1 MTTVYRRVLT
11 EARPYWPHLILALS
25 VSLLSIP
32 AALLL
37 PLPLKIELDS
47 VLGSRPFPAFLS
59 YVTPPAI
66 LHSRIYLP
74 LVPALLFIVFAL
86 ANQVQAF
93 ATGLL
98 YIYITEKL
106 ILHIRAKF
114 LLHVQQLSLS
124 YHDVKGSSDSI
135 YRLQYD
141 INIVVYYLVG
151 NVVPLVTAAFMVV
164 GMCYITARINV
175 QLMFIAIAISPALSL
190 ASYYFQSHVHEPWR
204 ESKRLESSAIGVVHE
219 ALGALRV
226 VKAFGRERRE
236 QERFI
241 QRSAKG
247 IAARMWVSLAVN
259 IYQTVVAVVIALGTA
274 AALYVGS
281 RQVEAGGITVGEF
294 VMVMSYLAQLYAPL
308 QTITQKVADLQTGF
322 VSAERVF
329 SALDEPPEVI
339 EKPNAIL
346 LRRTQGSVIFD
357 RVSFG
362 YDYHRRVL
370 ENVSFE
376 IEPGTSVGIV
386 GQTGT
391 GKTTLVSLLVRFY
404 DPQEGRIV
412 LDEVDI
418 RDYRVADLRNQFGF
432 VLQESVLFSTTIA
445 ENIAYGRPGAAEA
458 EIVEAAK
465 AANADEFILKL
476 RDGYKTIVGER
487 GSTLA
492 GGERQRIALARA
504 FLKNAPIIILD
515 EPTSSVDIDTEAAI
529 LEATQRLIRGRTA
542 FIIAHRSS
550 TLTNCDLI
558 MKVED
563 GQVNVLRRRSSE
575 VRVYGSKLQH

>member
-1 MTTVYRRVLT
+1 MTNVYRRVLT
-11 EARPYWPHLILALS
+11 EARPYWPHLILALLIG
-25 VSLLSIP
+25 LLSIP

-47 VLGSRPFPAFLS
+47 VLGSHPLPAFLS
-59 YVTPPAI
+59 YVVPPAVQ
-66 LHSRIYLP
+66 HSIYLP
-74 LVPALLFIVFAL
+74 LIPALLFVIFAL
-86 ANQVQAF
+86 ANQAQTF
-93 ATGLL
+93 AAGLL
-98 YIYITEKL
+98 YTSITEKL
-106 ILHIRAKF
+106 ILHVRAKF

-151 NVVPLVTAAFMVV
+151 NVVPLVTAAFTVV
-164 GMCYITARINV
+164 GMCYVTARINV
-175 QLMFIAIAISPALSL
+175 QLMFIAIAISPALLL
-190 ASYYFQSHVHEPWR
+190 ASYYFQSRVHEPWR
-204 ESKRLESSAIGVVHE
+204 ESKRLENSAIGVVHE
-219 ALGALRV
+219 TLGALRV
-226 VKAFGRERRE
+226 VKAFGRERGE

-241 QRSAKG
+241 KRSGKG

-259 IYQTVVAVVIALGTA
+259 IYHAVVAVVIALGTA
-274 AALYVGS
+274 AALYVGA
-281 RQVEAGGITVGEF
+281 RQVQAGLMTVGGF
-294 VMVMSYLAQLYAPL
+294 VMVMAYLAQLYAPL
-308 QTITQKVADLQTGF
+308 QTITQKIADLQTGF

-329 SALDEPPEVI
+329 SVLDEPPEVI
-339 EKPNAIL
+339 EKPHAKVL
-346 LRRTQGSVIFD
+346 QRAQGSVIFD
-357 RVSFG
+357 QVSFG
-362 YDYHRRVL
+362 YDSHRSVL
-370 ENVSFE
+370 KNVSFQ

-404 DPQEGRIV
+404 DPQEGRIF
-412 LDEVDI
+412 LDGVDI
-418 RDYRVADLRNQFGF
+418 RDYKVADLRDQFGF
-432 VLQESVLFSTTIA
+432 VLQESVLFSATIA
-445 ENIAYGRPGAAEA
+445 ENIAYGRPGAAET

-465 AANADEFILKL
+465 AANADAFILKL

-487 GSTLA
+487 GSTLS

-515 EPTSSVDIDTEAAI
+515 EPTSSVDVDTEAAI

-542 FIIAHRSS
+542 LIIAHRSS

-558 MKVED
+558 MKVDD
-563 GQVNVLRRRSSE
+563 GQVYLLRRKPSG
-575 VRVYGSKLQH
+575 VAV

>member
-1 MTTVYRRVLT
+1 MMTNVYRRVLT
-11 EARPYWPHLILALS
+11 EARPYWPHLILALLIG
-25 VSLLSIP
+25 LLSIP

-47 VLGSRPFPAFLS
+47 VLGSHPLPAFLS
-59 YVTPPAI
+59 YVVPPAVQ
-66 LHSRIYLP
+66 HSIYLP
-74 LVPALLFIVFAL
+74 LIPALLFVIFAL
-86 ANQVQAF
+86 ANQAQTF
-93 ATGLL
+93 AAGLL
-98 YIYITEKL
+98 YTYITEKL
-106 ILHIRAKF
+106 ILHVRAKF

-151 NVVPLVTAAFMVV
+151 NVVPLVTAAFTVV
-164 GMCYITARINV
+164 GMCYVTARINV
-175 QLMFIAIAISPALSL
+175 QLMFIAIAISPALLL
-190 ASYYFQSHVHEPWR
+190 ASYYFQSRVHEPWR
-204 ESKRLESSAIGVVHE
+204 ESKRLENSAIGVVHE
-219 ALGALRV
+219 TLGALRV
-226 VKAFGRERRE
+226 VKAFGRERGE

-241 QRSAKG
+241 KRSGKG

-259 IYQTVVAVVIALGTA
+259 IYHAVVAVVIALGTA
-274 AALYVGS
+274 AALYVGA
-281 RQVEAGGITVGEF
+281 RQVQAGLMTVGGF
-294 VMVMSYLAQLYAPL
+294 VMVMAYLAQLYAPL
-308 QTITQKVADLQTGF
+308 QTITQKIADLQTGF

-329 SALDEPPEVI
+329 SVLDEPPEVI
-339 EKPNAIL
+339 EKPHAKVL
-346 LRRTQGSVIFD
+346 QRAQGSVIFD
-357 RVSFG
+357 QVSFG
-362 YDYHRRVL
+362 YDSHRSVL
-370 ENVSFE
+370 KNVSFQ

-404 DPQEGRIV
+404 DPQEGRIF
-412 LDEVDI
+412 LDGVDI
-418 RDYRVADLRNQFGF
+418 RDYKVADLRDQFGF
-432 VLQESVLFSTTIA
+432 VLQESVLFSATIA
-445 ENIAYGRPGAAEA
+445 ENIAYGRPGAAET

-465 AANADEFILKL
+465 AANADAFILKL
-476 RDGYKTIVGER
+476 RDRYKTIVGER
-487 GSTLA
+487 GSTLS

-515 EPTSSVDIDTEAAI
+515 EPTSSVDVDTEAAI

-542 FIIAHRSS
+542 LIIAHRSS

-563 GQVNVLRRRSSE
+563 GQVYLLRRKPSG
-575 VRVYGSKLQH
+575 VAV

>member
-1 MTTVYRRVLT
+1 MMTNVYRRVLT
-11 EARPYWPHLILALS
+11 EARPYWPHLVLALLIG
-25 VSLLSIP
+25 LLSIP
-32 AALLL
+32 TALLL

-47 VLGSRPFPAFLS
+47 VLGSHPLPAFLS
-59 YVTPPAI
+59 YVVPPAVQ
-66 LHSRIYLP
+66 HSIYLP
-74 LVPALLFIVFAL
+74 LIPALLFVIFAL
-86 ANQVQAF
+86 ANQAQTF
-93 ATGLL
+93 AAGLL
-98 YIYITEKL
+98 YTSITEKL
-106 ILHIRAKF
+106 ILHVRAKF

-151 NVVPLVTAAFMVV
+151 NVVPLVTAAFTVV
-164 GMCYITARINV
+164 GMCYVTARINV
-175 QLMFIAIAISPALSL
+175 QLMFIAIAISPALLL
-190 ASYYFQSHVHEPWR
+190 ASYYFQSRVHEPWR
-204 ESKRLESSAIGVVHE
+204 ESKRLENSAIGVVHE
-219 ALGALRV
+219 TLGALRV
-226 VKAFGRERRE
+226 VKAFGRERGE

-241 QRSAKG
+241 KRSGKG

-259 IYQTVVAVVIALGTA
+259 IYHAVVAVVIALGTA
-274 AALYVGS
+274 AALYVGA
-281 RQVEAGGITVGEF
+281 RQVQAGLMTVGGF
-294 VMVMSYLAQLYAPL
+294 VMVMAYLAQLYAPL
-308 QTITQKVADLQTGF
+308 QTITQKIADLQTGF

-329 SALDEPPEVI
+329 SVLDEPPEVI
-339 EKPNAIL
+339 EKPHAKVL
-346 LRRTQGSVIFD
+346 QRAQGSVIFD
-357 RVSFG
+357 QVSFG
-362 YDYHRRVL
+362 YDSHRSVL
-370 ENVSFE
+370 KNVSFQ

-404 DPQEGRIV
+404 DPQEGRIF
-412 LDEVDI
+412 LDGVDI
-418 RDYRVADLRNQFGF
+418 RDYKVADLRDQFGF
-432 VLQESVLFSTTIA
+432 VLQESVLFSATIA
-445 ENIAYGRPGAAEA
+445 ENIAYGRPGAAET

-465 AANADEFILKL
+465 AANADAFILKL
-476 RDGYKTIVGER
+476 RDRYKTIVGER
-487 GSTLA
+487 GSTLS

-515 EPTSSVDIDTEAAI
+515 EPTSSVDVDTEAAI

-563 GQVNVLRRRSSE
+563 GQVYLLRRKPSG
-575 VRVYGSKLQH
+575 VAV

>member
-1 MTTVYRRVLT
+1 MMTNVYRRVLT
-11 EARPYWPHLILALS
+11 EARPYWPHLILALLIG
-25 VSLLSIP
+25 LLSIP

-47 VLGSRPFPAFLS
+47 VLGSHPLPAFLS
-59 YVTPPAI
+59 YVVPPAVQ
-66 LHSRIYLP
+66 HSIYLP
-74 LVPALLFIVFAL
+74 LIPALLFVIFAL
-86 ANQVQAF
+86 ANQAQTF
-93 ATGLL
+93 AAGLL
-98 YIYITEKL
+98 YTSITEKL
-106 ILHIRAKF
+106 ILHVRAKF

-151 NVVPLVTAAFMVV
+151 NVVPLVTAAFTVV
-164 GMCYITARINV
+164 GMCYVTARINV
-175 QLMFIAIAISPALSL
+175 QLMFIAIAISPALLL
-190 ASYYFQSHVHEPWR
+190 ASYYFQSRVHEPWR
-204 ESKRLESSAIGVVHE
+204 ESKRLENSAIGVVHE
-219 ALGALRV
+219 TLGALRV
-226 VKAFGRERRE
+226 VKAFGRERGE

-241 QRSAKG
+241 KRSGKG

-259 IYQTVVAVVIALGTA
+259 IYHAVVAVVIALGTA
-274 AALYVGS
+274 AALYVGA
-281 RQVEAGGITVGEF
+281 RQVQAGLMTVGGF
-294 VMVMSYLAQLYAPL
+294 VMVMAYLAQLYAPL
-308 QTITQKVADLQTGF
+308 QTITQKIADLQTGF

-329 SALDEPPEVI
+329 SVLDEPPEVI
-339 EKPNAIL
+339 EKPHAKVL
-346 LRRTQGSVIFD
+346 QRAQGSVIFD
-357 RVSFG
+357 QVSFG
-362 YDYHRRVL
+362 YDSHRSVL
-370 ENVSFE
+370 KNVSFQ

-404 DPQEGRIV
+404 DPQEGRIF
-412 LDEVDI
+412 LDGVDI
-418 RDYRVADLRNQFGF
+418 RDYKVADLRDQFGF
-432 VLQESVLFSTTIA
+432 VLQESVLFSATIA
-445 ENIAYGRPGAAEA
+445 ENIAYGRPGAAET

-465 AANADEFILKL
+465 AANADAFILKL

-487 GSTLA
+487 GSTLS

-515 EPTSSVDIDTEAAI
+515 EPTSSVDVDTEAAI

-542 FIIAHRSS
+542 LIIAHRSS

-563 GQVNVLRRRSSE
+563 GQIYLLRRKPSG
-575 VRVYGSKLQH
+575 VAV

>member
-1 MTTVYRRVLT
+1 MMTNVYRRVLT
-11 EARPYWPHLILALS
+11 EARPYWPHLILALLI
-25 VSLLSIP
+25 SLLSIP
-32 AALLL
+32 TALLL

-47 VLGSRPFPAFLS
+47 VLGSHPLPAFLS
-59 YVTPPAI
+59 YVVPAVQ
-66 LHSRIYLP
+66 HSIYFP
-74 LVPALLFIVFAL
+74 LIPALLFVIFAL
-86 ANQVQAF
+86 ANQAQTF
-93 ATGLL
+93 ASGVL

-106 ILHIRAKF
+106 ILHVRAKF

-151 NVVPLVTAAFMVV
+151 NVVPLVTAAFTVV
-164 GMCYITARINV
+164 GMCYVTARINV
-175 QLMFIAIAISPALSL
+175 QLMFIAIAISPALLL
-190 ASYYFQSHVHEPWR
+190 ASYYFQSRVHEHWR

-219 ALGALRV
+219 TLGALRV
-226 VKAFGRERRE
+226 VKAFGRERGE

-241 QRSAKG
+241 KRSGKG

-259 IYQTVVAVVIALGTA
+259 IYHAVVAVVIALGTA

-281 RQVEAGGITVGEF
+281 RQVQSGLITVGEF
-294 VMVMSYLAQLYAPL
+294 VMVMAYLAQLYAPL
-308 QTITQKVADLQTGF
+308 QTITQKIADLQTGF
-322 VSAERVF
+322 ASAERVF
-329 SALDEPPEVI
+329 SVLDEPPEVI
-339 EKPNAIL
+339 EKPHAKVL
-346 LRRTQGSVIFD
+346 QRAQGSVIFD
-357 RVSFG
+357 QVSFG
-362 YDYHRRVL
+362 YDSHRSVL
-370 ENVSFE
+370 KNVSFQ

-404 DPQEGRIV
+404 DPQEGRIF
-412 LDEVDI
+412 LDGVDI
-418 RDYRVADLRNQFGF
+418 RDYKVADLRDQFGF
-432 VLQESVLFSTTIA
+432 VLQESVLFSATIA
-445 ENIAYGRPGAAEA
+445 ENIAYGRPGAAET

-465 AANADEFILKL
+465 AANADAFILKL

-487 GSTLA
+487 GSTLS

-515 EPTSSVDIDTEAAI
+515 EPTSSVDVDTEAAI

-563 GQVNVLRRRSSE
+563 GQIYLLRRKPSG
-575 VRVYGSKLQH
+575 VAV

>member
-1 MTTVYRRVLT
+1 MMTNVYRRVLT
-11 EARPYWPHLILALS
+11 EARPYWPHLILALLIG
-25 VSLLSIP
+25 LLSIP

-47 VLGSRPFPAFLS
+47 VLGSHPLPAFLS
-59 YVTPPAI
+59 YVVPPAVQ
-66 LHSRIYLP
+66 HSIYLP
-74 LVPALLFIVFAL
+74 LIPALLFVIFAL
-86 ANQVQAF
+86 ANQAQTF
-93 ATGLL
+93 AAGLL
-98 YIYITEKL
+98 YTYITEKL
-106 ILHIRAKF
+106 ILHVRAKF

-151 NVVPLVTAAFMVV
+151 NVVPLVTAAFTVV
-164 GMCYITARINV
+164 GMCYVTARINV
-175 QLMFIAIAISPALSL
+175 QLMFIAIAISPALLL
-190 ASYYFQSHVHEPWR
+190 ASYYFQSRVHEPWR
-204 ESKRLESSAIGVVHE
+204 ESKRLENSAIGVVHE
-219 ALGALRV
+219 TLGALRV
-226 VKAFGRERRE
+226 VKAFGRERGE

-241 QRSAKG
+241 KRSGKG

-259 IYQTVVAVVIALGTA
+259 IYHAVVAVVIALGTA
-274 AALYVGS
+274 AALYVGA
-281 RQVEAGGITVGEF
+281 RQVQAGLMTVGGF
-294 VMVMSYLAQLYAPL
+294 VMVMAYLAQLYAPL
-308 QTITQKVADLQTGF
+308 QTITQKIADLQTGF

-329 SALDEPPEVI
+329 SVLDEPTEVI
-339 EKPNAIL
+339 EKPHAKVL
-346 LRRTQGSVIFD
+346 QRAQGSVIFD
-357 RVSFG
+357 QVSFG
-362 YDYHRRVL
+362 YDSHRSVL
-370 ENVSFE
+370 KNVSFQ

-404 DPQEGRIV
+404 DPQEGRIF
-412 LDEVDI
+412 LDGVDI
-418 RDYRVADLRNQFGF
+418 RDYKVADLRDQFGF
-432 VLQESVLFSTTIA
+432 VLQESVLFSATIA
-445 ENIAYGRPGAAEA
+445 ENIAYGRPGAAET

-465 AANADEFILKL
+465 AANADAFILKL
-476 RDGYKTIVGER
+476 RDRYKTIVGER
-487 GSTLA
+487 GSTLS

-515 EPTSSVDIDTEAAI
+515 EPTSSVDVDTEAAI

-542 FIIAHRSS
+542 LIIAHRSS

-563 GQVNVLRRRSSE
+563 GQVYLLRRKPSG
-575 VRVYGSKLQH
+575 VAV

>member
-1 MTTVYRRVLT
+1 MMTNVYRRVLT
-11 EARPYWPHLILALS
+11 EARPYWPHLILALLI
-25 VSLLSIP
+25 SLLSIP
-32 AALLL
+32 TALLL

-47 VLGSRPFPAFLS
+47 VLGSHPLPAFLS
-59 YVTPPAI
+59 YVVPAVQ
-66 LHSRIYLP
+66 HSIYFP
-74 LVPALLFIVFAL
+74 LIPALLFVIFAL
-86 ANQVQAF
+86 ANQAQTF
-93 ATGLL
+93 ASGVL

-106 ILHIRAKF
+106 ILHVRAKF

-151 NVVPLVTAAFMVV
+151 NVVPLVTAAFTVV
-164 GMCYITARINV
+164 GMCYVTARINV
-175 QLMFIAIAISPALSL
+175 QLMFIAIAISPALLL
-190 ASYYFQSHVHEPWR
+190 ASYYFQSRVHEPWR
-204 ESKRLESSAIGVVHE
+204 ESKRLENSAIGVVHE
-219 ALGALRV
+219 TLGALRV
-226 VKAFGRERRE
+226 VKAFGRERGE

-241 QRSAKG
+241 KRSGKG

-259 IYQTVVAVVIALGTA
+259 IYHAVVAVVIALGTA
-274 AALYVGS
+274 AALYVGA
-281 RQVEAGGITVGEF
+281 RQVQAGLMTVGGF
-294 VMVMSYLAQLYAPL
+294 VMVMAYLAQLYAPL
-308 QTITQKVADLQTGF
+308 QTITQKIADLQTGF

-329 SALDEPPEVI
+329 SVLDEPPEVI
-339 EKPNAIL
+339 EKPHAKVL
-346 LRRTQGSVIFD
+346 QRAQGSVIFD
-357 RVSFG
+357 QVSFG
-362 YDYHRRVL
+362 YDSHRSVL
-370 ENVSFE
+370 KNVSFQ

-404 DPQEGRIV
+404 DPQEGRIF
-412 LDEVDI
+412 LDGVDI
-418 RDYRVADLRNQFGF
+418 RDYKVADLRDQFGF
-432 VLQESVLFSTTIA
+432 VLQESVLFSATIA
-445 ENIAYGRPGAAEA
+445 ENIAYGRPGAAET

-465 AANADEFILKL
+465 AANADAFILKL

-487 GSTLA
+487 GSTLS

-515 EPTSSVDIDTEAAI
+515 EPTSSVDVDTEAAI

-563 GQVNVLRRRSSE
+563 GQIYLLRRKPSG
-575 VRVYGSKLQH
+575 VAV

>member
-47 VLGSRPFPAFLS
+47 VLGARPFPAFVS

-66 LHSRIYLP
+66 LHSRSYLP
-74 LVPALLFIVFAL
+74 LVPALVFIVFAL
-86 ANQVQAF
+86 A
-93 ATGLL
+93 
-98 YIYITEKL
+98 I
-106 ILHIRAKF
+106 
-114 LLHVQQLSLS
+114 
-124 YHDVKGSSDSI
+124 
-135 YRLQYD
+135 
-141 INIVVYYLVG
+141 
-151 NVVPLVTAAFMVV
+151 
-164 GMCYITARINV
+164 
-175 QLMFIAIAISPALSL
+175 
-190 ASYYFQSHVHEPWR
+190 
-204 ESKRLESSAIGVVHE
+204 VHE

-236 QERFI
+236 QDRFI

-386 GQTGT
+386 G
-391 GKTTLVSLLVRFY
+391 
-404 DPQEGRIV
+404 
-412 LDEVDI
+412 
-418 RDYRVADLRNQFGF
+418 
-432 VLQESVLFSTTIA
+432 
-445 ENIAYGRPGAAEA
+445 
-458 EIVEAAK
+458 
-465 AANADEFILKL
+465 
-476 RDGYKTIVGER
+476 
-487 GSTLA
+487 
-492 GGERQRIALARA
+492 
-504 FLKNAPIIILD
+504 
-515 EPTSSVDIDTEAAI
+515 
-529 LEATQRLIRGRTA
+529 
-542 FIIAHRSS
+542 
-550 TLTNCDLI
+550 
-558 MKVED
+558 
-563 GQVNVLRRRSSE
+563 
-575 VRVYGSKLQH
+575 

>member
-1 MTTVYRRVLT
+1 MMTNVYRRVLT
-11 EARPYWPHLILALS
+11 EARPYWPHLILALLIG
-25 VSLLSIP
+25 LLSIP
-32 AALLL
+32 TALLL

-47 VLGSRPFPAFLS
+47 VLGSHPLPAFLS
-59 YVTPPAI
+59 YVVPPAVQ
-66 LHSRIYLP
+66 HSIYLP
-74 LVPALLFIVFAL
+74 LIPALLFVIFAL
-86 ANQVQAF
+86 ANQAQTF
-93 ATGLL
+93 AAGLL
-98 YIYITEKL
+98 YTYITEKL
-106 ILHIRAKF
+106 ILHVRAKF

-151 NVVPLVTAAFMVV
+151 NVVPLVTAAFTVV
-164 GMCYITARINV
+164 GMCYVTARINV
-175 QLMFIAIAISPALSL
+175 QLMFIAIAISPALLL
-190 ASYYFQSHVHEPWR
+190 ASYYFQSRVHEPWR
-204 ESKRLESSAIGVVHE
+204 ESKRLENSAIGVVHE
-219 ALGALRV
+219 TLGALRV
-226 VKAFGRERRE
+226 VKAFGRERGE

-241 QRSAKG
+241 KRSGKG

-259 IYQTVVAVVIALGTA
+259 IYHAVVAVVIALGTA
-274 AALYVGS
+274 AALYVGA
-281 RQVEAGGITVGEF
+281 RQVQAGLMTVGGF
-294 VMVMSYLAQLYAPL
+294 VMVMAYLAQLYAPL
-308 QTITQKVADLQTGF
+308 QTITQKIADLQTGF

-329 SALDEPPEVI
+329 SVLDEPPEVI
-339 EKPNAIL
+339 EKPHAKVL
-346 LRRTQGSVIFD
+346 QRAQGSVIFD
-357 RVSFG
+357 QVSFG
-362 YDYHRRVL
+362 YDSHRSVL
-370 ENVSFE
+370 KNVSFQ

-404 DPQEGRIV
+404 DPQEGRIF
-412 LDEVDI
+412 LDGVDL
-418 RDYRVADLRNQFGF
+418 RDYKVADLRDQFGF
-432 VLQESVLFSTTIA
+432 VLQESVLFSATIA
-445 ENIAYGRPGAAEA
+445 ENIAYGRPGAAET

-465 AANADEFILKL
+465 AANADAFILKL
-476 RDGYKTIVGER
+476 RDRYKTIVGER
-487 GSTLA
+487 GSTLS

-515 EPTSSVDIDTEAAI
+515 EPTSSVDVDTEAAI

-563 GQVNVLRRRSSE
+563 GQIYLLRRKPSG
-575 VRVYGSKLQH
+575 VAV

>member
-1 MTTVYRRVLT
+1 MTNVYRRVLT
-11 EARPYWPHLILALS
+11 EARPYWPHLVLALLIG
-25 VSLLSIP
+25 LLSIP
-32 AALLL
+32 TALLL

-47 VLGSRPFPAFLS
+47 VLGSHPLPAFLS
-59 YVTPPAI
+59 YVVPPAVQ
-66 LHSRIYLP
+66 HSIYLP
-74 LVPALLFIVFAL
+74 LIPALLFVIFAL
-86 ANQVQAF
+86 ANQAQTF
-93 ATGLL
+93 AAGLL
-98 YIYITEKL
+98 YTSITEKL
-106 ILHIRAKF
+106 ILHVRAKF

-151 NVVPLVTAAFMVV
+151 NVVPLVTAAFTVV
-164 GMCYITARINV
+164 GMCYVTARINV
-175 QLMFIAIAISPALSL
+175 QLMFIAIAISPALLL
-190 ASYYFQSHVHEPWR
+190 ASYYFQSRVHEPWR
-204 ESKRLESSAIGVVHE
+204 ESKRLENSAIGVVHE
-219 ALGALRV
+219 TLGALRV
-226 VKAFGRERRE
+226 VKAFGRERGE

-241 QRSAKG
+241 KRSGKG

-259 IYQTVVAVVIALGTA
+259 IYHAVVAVVIALGTA
-274 AALYVGS
+274 AALYVGA
-281 RQVEAGGITVGEF
+281 RQVQAGLMTVGGF
-294 VMVMSYLAQLYAPL
+294 VMVMAYLAQLYAPL
-308 QTITQKVADLQTGF
+308 QTITQKIADLQTGF

-329 SALDEPPEVI
+329 SVLDEPPEVI
-339 EKPNAIL
+339 EKPHAKVL
-346 LRRTQGSVIFD
+346 QRAQGSVIFD
-357 RVSFG
+357 QVSFG
-362 YDYHRRVL
+362 YDSHRSVL
-370 ENVSFE
+370 KNVSFQ

-404 DPQEGRIV
+404 DPQEGRIF
-412 LDEVDI
+412 LDGVDI
-418 RDYRVADLRNQFGF
+418 RDYKVADLRDQFGF
-432 VLQESVLFSTTIA
+432 VLQESVLFSATIA
-445 ENIAYGRPGAAEA
+445 ENIAYGRPGAAET

-465 AANADEFILKL
+465 AANADAFILKL
-476 RDGYKTIVGER
+476 RDRYKTIVGER
-487 GSTLA
+487 GSTLS

-515 EPTSSVDIDTEAAI
+515 EPTSSVDVDTEAAI

-563 GQVNVLRRRSSE
+563 GQVYLLRRKPSG
-575 VRVYGSKLQH
+575 VAV

>member
-1 MTTVYRRVLT
+1 MTNVYRRVLT
-11 EARPYWPHLILALS
+11 EARPYWPHLILALLIG
-25 VSLLSIP
+25 LLSIP

-47 VLGSRPFPAFLS
+47 VLGSHPLPAFLS
-59 YVTPPAI
+59 YVVPPAVQ
-66 LHSRIYLP
+66 HSIYLP
-74 LVPALLFIVFAL
+74 LIPALLFVIFAL
-86 ANQVQAF
+86 ANQAQTF
-93 ATGLL
+93 AAGLL
-98 YIYITEKL
+98 YTSITEKL
-106 ILHIRAKF
+106 ILHVRAKF

-151 NVVPLVTAAFMVV
+151 NVVPLVTAAFTVV
-164 GMCYITARINV
+164 GMCYVTARINV
-175 QLMFIAIAISPALSL
+175 QLMFIAIAISPALLL
-190 ASYYFQSHVHEPWR
+190 ASYYFQSRVHEPWR
-204 ESKRLESSAIGVVHE
+204 ESKRLENSAIGVVHE
-219 ALGALRV
+219 TLGALRV
-226 VKAFGRERRE
+226 VKAFGRERGE

-241 QRSAKG
+241 KRSGKG

-259 IYQTVVAVVIALGTA
+259 IYHAVVAVVIALGTA
-274 AALYVGS
+274 AALYVGA
-281 RQVEAGGITVGEF
+281 RQVQAGLMTVGGF
-294 VMVMSYLAQLYAPL
+294 VMVMAYLAQLYAPL
-308 QTITQKVADLQTGF
+308 QTITQKIADLQTGF

-329 SALDEPPEVI
+329 SVLDEPPEVI
-339 EKPNAIL
+339 EKPHAKVL
-346 LRRTQGSVIFD
+346 QRAQGSVIFD
-357 RVSFG
+357 QVSFG
-362 YDYHRRVL
+362 YDSHRSVL
-370 ENVSFE
+370 KNVSFQ

-404 DPQEGRIV
+404 DPQEGRIF
-412 LDEVDI
+412 LDGVDI
-418 RDYRVADLRNQFGF
+418 RDYKVADLRDQFGF
-432 VLQESVLFSTTIA
+432 VLQESVLFSATIA
-445 ENIAYGRPGAAEA
+445 ENIAYGRPGAAET

-465 AANADEFILKL
+465 AANADAFILKL
-476 RDGYKTIVGER
+476 RDRYKTIVGER
-487 GSTLA
+487 GSTLS

-515 EPTSSVDIDTEAAI
+515 EPTSSVDVDTEAAI

-542 FIIAHRSS
+542 LIIAHRSS

-563 GQVNVLRRRSSE
+563 GQVYLLRRKPSG
-575 VRVYGSKLQH
+575 VAV

>member
-1 MTTVYRRVLT
+1 MMTNVYRRVLT
-11 EARPYWPHLILALS
+11 EARPYWPHLILALLI
-25 VSLLSIP
+25 SLLSIP
-32 AALLL
+32 TALLL

-47 VLGSRPFPAFLS
+47 VLGSHPLPAFLS
-59 YVTPPAI
+59 YVVPAVQ
-66 LHSRIYLP
+66 HSIYFP
-74 LVPALLFIVFAL
+74 LIPALLFVIFAL
-86 ANQVQAF
+86 ANQAQTF
-93 ATGLL
+93 ASGVL

-106 ILHIRAKF
+106 ILHVRAKF

-151 NVVPLVTAAFMVV
+151 NVVPLVTAAFTVV
-164 GMCYITARINV
+164 GMCYVTARINV
-175 QLMFIAIAISPALSL
+175 QLMFIAIAISPALLL
-190 ASYYFQSHVHEPWR
+190 ASYYFQSRVHEHWR

-219 ALGALRV
+219 TLGALRV
-226 VKAFGRERRE
+226 VKAFGRERGE

-241 QRSAKG
+241 QRSGKG
-247 IAARMWVSLAVN
+247 IATRMWVSLAVN
-259 IYQTVVAVVIALGTA
+259 IYHAVVAVVIALGTA

-281 RQVEAGGITVGEF
+281 REVQSGLITVGEF
-294 VMVMSYLAQLYAPL
+294 VMVMAYLAQLYAPL
-308 QTITQKVADLQTGF
+308 QTITQKIADLQTGF
-322 VSAERVF
+322 ASAERVF
-329 SALDEPPEVI
+329 SVLDEPPEVI
-339 EKPNAIL
+339 EKPHAKVL
-346 LRRTQGSVIFD
+346 QRAHGSVIFD
-357 RVSFG
+357 QVSFG
-362 YDYHRRVL
+362 YDSHRSVL
-370 ENVSFE
+370 KNVSFQ

-404 DPQEGRIV
+404 DPQEGRIF
-412 LDEVDI
+412 LDGVDI
-418 RDYRVADLRNQFGF
+418 RDYKVADLRDQFGF
-432 VLQESVLFSTTIA
+432 VLQESVLFSATIA
-445 ENIAYGRPGAAEA
+445 ENIAYGRPGAAET

-465 AANADEFILKL
+465 AANADAFILKL

-487 GSTLA
+487 GSTLS

-515 EPTSSVDIDTEAAI
+515 EPTSSVDVDTEAAI

-563 GQVNVLRRRSSE
+563 GQIYLLRRKPSG
-575 VRVYGSKLQH
+575 VAV

>member
-1 MTTVYRRVLT
+1 MMTNVYRRVLT
-11 EARPYWPHLILALS
+11 EARPYWPHLILALLIG
-25 VSLLSIP
+25 LLSIP

-47 VLGSRPFPAFLS
+47 VLGSHPLPAFLS
-59 YVTPPAI
+59 YVVPPAVQ
-66 LHSRIYLP
+66 HSIYLP
-74 LVPALLFIVFAL
+74 LIPALLFVIFAL
-86 ANQVQAF
+86 ANQAQTF
-93 ATGLL
+93 AAGLL
-98 YIYITEKL
+98 YTSITEKL
-106 ILHIRAKF
+106 ILHVRAKF

-151 NVVPLVTAAFMVV
+151 NVVPLVTAAFTVV
-164 GMCYITARINV
+164 GMCYVTARINV
-175 QLMFIAIAISPALSL
+175 QLMFIAIAISPALLL
-190 ASYYFQSHVHEPWR
+190 ASYYFQSRVHEPWR
-204 ESKRLESSAIGVVHE
+204 ESKRLENSAIGVVHE
-219 ALGALRV
+219 TLGALRV
-226 VKAFGRERRE
+226 VKAFGRERGE

-241 QRSAKG
+241 KRSGKG

-259 IYQTVVAVVIALGTA
+259 IYHAVVAVVIALGTA
-274 AALYVGS
+274 AALYVGA
-281 RQVEAGGITVGEF
+281 RQVQAGLMTVGGF
-294 VMVMSYLAQLYAPL
+294 VMVMAYLAQLYAPL
-308 QTITQKVADLQTGF
+308 QTITQKIADLQTGF

-329 SALDEPPEVI
+329 SVLDEPPEVI
-339 EKPNAIL
+339 EKPHAKVL
-346 LRRTQGSVIFD
+346 QRAQGSVIFD
-357 RVSFG
+357 QVSFG
-362 YDYHRRVL
+362 YDSHRSVL
-370 ENVSFE
+370 KNVSFQ

-404 DPQEGRIV
+404 DPQEGRIF
-412 LDEVDI
+412 LDGVDI
-418 RDYRVADLRNQFGF
+418 RDYKVADLRDQFGF
-432 VLQESVLFSTTIA
+432 VLQESVLFSATIA
-445 ENIAYGRPGAAEA
+445 ENIAYGRPGAAET

-465 AANADEFILKL
+465 AANADAFILKL
-476 RDGYKTIVGER
+476 RDRYKTIVGER
-487 GSTLA
+487 GSTLS

-515 EPTSSVDIDTEAAI
+515 EPTSSVDVDTEAAI

-542 FIIAHRSS
+542 LIIAHRSS

-563 GQVNVLRRRSSE
+563 GQVYLLRRKPSG
-575 VRVYGSKLQH
+575 VAV